1 MKMVLIGPITAILLD
16 LSFGLMTKLPVDP
29 YNYSFSLLNK
39 NMNNNENRISSL
51 TNSTFFCVHTKFS
64 PSKILQSK
72 GKNKK

>member
-39 NMNNNENRISSL
+39 NMNINENRISSL
-51 TNSTFFCVHTKFS
+51 TNSTFFYVHTKFS
-64 PSKILQSK
+64 P
-72 GKNKK
+72 